1 MYLMGWVRGQEKKTW
16 YIYYMTLQV
25 QCIMS
30 FSLQCLCIYM
40 HVSVHSRSLFFLQLQ
55 STSLSRLFVS
65 FLESES
71 TPVAKPHPPILPT
84 TSTATPPGYIDP
96 RTDPD
101 RPSLATAPLLKP
113 HPLPTP
119 LSATG
124 IFKPVPEKPSPT
136 PIPKL
141 DTSVS
146 TTRQVTHLPE
156 LNKQN
161 TSSLFMFT
169 PAKPSY
175 AESAGSSEANQ
186 ASTKSLQSS
195 ILRNVLSE

>member
-1 MYLMGWVRGQEKKTW
+1 
-16 YIYYMTLQV
+16 
-25 QCIMS
+25 MS
-30 FSLQCLCIYM
+30 VYN

-124 IFKPVPEKPSPT
+124 IFKPVPEKPSPI

-146 TTRQVTHLPE
+146 TTREVTRAHEPHLPE

-161 TSSLFMFT
+161 TSSLFLFT
-169 PAKPSY
+169 PAKRSY